1 MTYLLLNIGRLENIL
16 MISPL
21 SQICLYVASAG
32 HDYKH
37 PGMNNKFLVQ
47 TSHEIAIQFNDQAV
61 LESFHAAELSKLF
74 LDLQT

>member
-1 MTYLLLNIGRLENIL
+1 VKFKRLAIEIQDGYYENPYHNSTHGCDVVQMTYLLLSIGRLENIL

-37 PGMNNKFLVQ
+37 PGMNNKFLV
-47 TSHEIAIQFNDQAV
+47 
-61 LESFHAAELSKLF
+61 
-74 LDLQT
+74 